1 MASDEQFSLCWN
13 NFHANMSAG
22 FHGLLSRGDLVDVTL
37 AAEGR
42 LLQAHKLV
50 LSVCSPYFQEMFKMN
65 PTHHPIVFLKD
76 VSHSALRDLLQ
87 FMYQG
92 EVNVKQEELASF
104 ISTAEQLQVKGL
116 TGNQNEES
124 STPSKP
130 KPTSR
135 PGPRSS
141 QQRQSVMT
149 KLETDLD
156 SKPSSTPVAIKRPN
170 RPSIA
175 SNNSSSSQ
183 SGPAKRKCVDP
194 LEAGPSGSA
203 KEEFVTIPDEDE
215 NNAVAPKMEPEF
227 VNESMWDEDD
237 DGTNNDETNFGEDD
251 SNMEMTGFDGST
263 TGDGNITGGGEGGAV
278 GDAQVPEQIPDWVLI
293 YFVKNNDTEYRCN
306 VCEVLVTTDE
316 KSIELLDHIKNLHKE
331 VYELHKDN
339 PDTSV
344 GFQIEF
350 LQFSMLKDDKT
361 QPVILEEVC
370 EDDSDAIVKTEKSD
384 KDDMDN
390 MQYVLVPRKKKLKR
404 ASEFSRKRSWVWK
417 YFEHLNN
424 IIYRCNLCNVVLSI
438 KGCNTN
444 NMNRH
449 IRTRHPSVY
458 KAELDKKKVYS
469 DIDQSD
475 TSWKKEDES
484 EKDLEQSL
492 DLFKQ
497 RRSWIWSYFRRIS
510 ATLAQCKICERNIC
524 HGGNATGNMN
534 RHLKIIHNKTSD
546 NWVWKVFENAEDDF
560 YTCKICQFKCMKF
573 SEIGKSIKCILQH
586 LKNEHGVISGDQIIT
601 GTEYE
606 LANPE

>member
-42 LLQAHKLV
+42 ILQAHKLV

-278 GDAQVPEQIPDWVLI
+278 GDAQVHWVTKTSGTKLAIINGFTYYCGIKSKKTSSWRCTKGGNCKARFTLQDETNQISRV
-293 YFVKNNDTEYRCN
+293 
-306 VCEVLVTTDE
+306 
-316 KSIELLDHIKNLHKE
+316 ELLHNHTPPHFVIRNVQFVMKDTGVHLAIFNGFTYYCGFKNTRMSSWRCTKGGTCKAKFSIVNDNKE
-331 VYELHKDN
+331 
-339 PDTSV
+339 
-344 GFQIEF
+344 
-350 LQFSMLKDDKT
+350 M
-361 QPVILEEVC
+361 
-370 EDDSDAIVKTEKSD
+370 
-384 KDDMDN
+384 
-390 MQYVLVPRKKKLKR
+390 
-404 ASEFSRKRSWVWK
+404 
-417 YFEHLNN
+417 
-424 IIYRCNLCNVVLSI
+424 
-438 KGCNTN
+438 
-444 NMNRH
+444 
-449 IRTRHPSVY
+449 IRTVLEHNHKPPKYVVRNGVY
-458 KAELDKKKVYS
+458 
-469 DIDQSD
+469 
-475 TSWKKEDES
+475 
-484 EKDLEQSL
+484 
-492 DLFKQ
+492 
-497 RRSWIWSYFRRIS
+497 
-510 ATLAQCKICERNIC
+510 
-524 HGGNATGNMN
+524 
-534 RHLKIIHNKTSD
+534 LKI
-546 NWVWKVFENAEDDF
+546 
-560 YTCKICQFKCMKF
+560 
-573 SEIGKSIKCILQH
+573 
-586 LKNEHGVISGDQIIT
+586 
-601 GTEYE
+601 
-606 LANPE
+606 

>member
-65 PTHHPIVFLKD
+65 PTQHPIVFLKD

-156 SKPSSTPVAIKRPN
+156 SKPSSTPVAIKRTN

-251 SNMEMTGFDGST
+251 SNMEMSGFDGST
-263 TGDGNITGGGEGGAV
+263 TGDGNLTGGGEGGAV
-278 GDAQVPEQIPDWVLI
+278 GDAQA
-293 YFVKNNDTEYRCN
+293 N
-306 VCEVLVTTDE
+306 VALTTTAQV
-316 KSIELLDHIKNLHKE
+316 SI
-331 VYELHKDN
+331 
-339 PDTSV
+339 V
-344 GFQIEF
+344 GENQ
-350 LQFSMLKDDKT
+350 
-361 QPVILEEVC
+361 LEI
-370 EDDSDAIVKTEKSD
+370 A
-384 KDDMDN
+384 
-390 MQYVLVPRKKKLKR
+390 KKKLEHLLSQVTTQTPSCEGGGKQMQLGTVSIKKLFMKDASIQVLIEQEQEEEEGKVLAEGATANNSTHFHTLRFGSKHQNCTVCFNELRNLMSKR
-404 ASEFSRKRSWVWK
+404 AAV
-417 YFEHLNN
+417 
-424 IIYRCNLCNVVLSI
+424 
-438 KGCNTN
+438 
-444 NMNRH
+444 
-449 IRTRHPSVY
+449 
-458 KAELDKKKVYS
+458 KKV
-469 DIDQSD
+469 
-475 TSWKKEDES
+475 KKTTTFCVECNINMCCYC
-484 EKDLEQSL
+484 
-492 DLFKQ
+492 FK
-497 RRSWIWSYFRRIS
+497 
-510 ATLAQCKICERNIC
+510 TT
-524 HGGNATGNMN
+524 HP
-534 RHLKIIHNKTSD
+534 
-546 NWVWKVFENAEDDF
+546 
-560 YTCKICQFKCMKF
+560 
-573 SEIGKSIKCILQH
+573 
-586 LKNEHGVISGDQIIT
+586 IT
-601 GTEYE
+601 K
-606 LANPE
+606 

>member
-65 PTHHPIVFLKD
+65 PTQHPIVFLKD

-141 QQRQSVMT
+141 QQRQSVM

-227 VNESMWDEDD
+227 VNESMWDDDED
-237 DGTNNDETNFGEDD
+237 GANNDETNFGEDD
-251 SNMEMTGFDGST
+251 SNMEMTGFDGSA
-263 TGDGNITGGGEGGAV
+263 TGDGNLTGAGGEGGAV
-278 GDAQVPEQIPDWVLI
+278 GDAQVILLAKSRYSGKHLVMYNDYTYYCKKQCKKTNYFHWYCSTHNCRGCNAKLI
-293 YFVKNNDTEYRCN
+293 LDKNFA
-306 VCEVLVTTDE
+306 
-316 KSIELLDHIKNLHKE
+316 II
-331 VYELHKDN
+331 
-339 PDTSV
+339 
-344 GFQIEF
+344 G
-350 LQFSMLKDDKT
+350 
-361 QPVILEEVC
+361 LENNHTHPP
-370 EDDSDAIVKTEKSD
+370 A
-384 KDDMDN
+384 
-390 MQYVLVPRKKKLKR
+390 
-404 ASEFSRKRSWVWK
+404 K
-417 YFEHLNN
+417 YFIRNGQ
-424 IIYRCNLCNVVLSI
+424 YI
-438 KGCNTN
+438 K
-444 NMNRH
+444 M
-449 IRTRHPSVY
+449 
-458 KAELDKKKVYS
+458 
-469 DIDQSD
+469 
-475 TSWKKEDES
+475 
-484 EKDLEQSL
+484 
-492 DLFKQ
+492 
-497 RRSWIWSYFRRIS
+497 
-510 ATLAQCKICERNIC
+510 
-524 HGGNATGNMN
+524 
-534 RHLKIIHNKTSD
+534 
-546 NWVWKVFENAEDDF
+546 
-560 YTCKICQFKCMKF
+560 
-573 SEIGKSIKCILQH
+573 
-586 LKNEHGVISGDQIIT
+586 
-601 GTEYE
+601 
-606 LANPE
+606 

>member
-141 QQRQSVMT
+141 QQRQSVM

-227 VNESMWDEDD
+227 VNESMWDDDED
-237 DGTNNDETNFGEDD
+237 GANNDETNFGEDD
-251 SNMEMTGFDGST
+251 SNMEMTGFDGSA
-263 TGDGNITGGGEGGAV
+263 TGDGNLTGGGEGGAV
-278 GDAQVPEQIPDWVLI
+278 GDAQVRWVMKPGGKELGI
-293 YFVKNNDTEYRCN
+293 ANGYTFYCHKKNVKTHVWSCTNGWHCRARLVVTNDGYRH
-306 VCEVLVTTDE
+306 VT
-316 KSIELLDHIKNLHKE
+316 KC
-331 VYELHKDN
+331 
-339 PDTSV
+339 
-344 GFQIEF
+344 F
-350 LQFSMLKDDKT
+350 LQHNHAPPKF
-361 QPVILEEVC
+361 VI
-370 EDDSDAIVKTEKSD
+370 DNGYYVK
-384 KDDMDN
+384 
-390 MQYVLVPRKKKLKR
+390 Y
-404 ASEFSRKRSWVWK
+404 
-417 YFEHLNN
+417 
-424 IIYRCNLCNVVLSI
+424 
-438 KGCNTN
+438 
-444 NMNRH
+444 
-449 IRTRHPSVY
+449 
-458 KAELDKKKVYS
+458 
-469 DIDQSD
+469 
-475 TSWKKEDES
+475 
-484 EKDLEQSL
+484 
-492 DLFKQ
+492 
-497 RRSWIWSYFRRIS
+497 
-510 ATLAQCKICERNIC
+510 
-524 HGGNATGNMN
+524 
-534 RHLKIIHNKTSD
+534 
-546 NWVWKVFENAEDDF
+546 
-560 YTCKICQFKCMKF
+560 
-573 SEIGKSIKCILQH
+573 
-586 LKNEHGVISGDQIIT
+586 
-601 GTEYE
+601 
-606 LANPE
+606 

>member
-1 MASDEQFSLCWN
+1 MVNLSDAGATFAVSRRGRQMIQIGPYK
-13 NFHANMSAG
+13 FHMQRKQ
-22 FHGLLSRGDLVDVTL
+22 GLKTRWWCQYSRRGCKAAIYTLENEIINCFEVYTKGIILEITIVTIDIIFKVNISKV
-37 AAEGR
+37 R
-42 LLQAHKLV
+42 TLQAMNWCSVFQRRRVITFYIRDTLTCSKVDSSVALSNGAVLIDRRRVAYRDKLLLEPAIS
-50 LSVCSPYFQEMFKMN
+50 LSN
-65 PTHHPIVFLKD
+65 AI
-76 VSHSALRDLLQ
+76 
-87 FMYQG
+87 
-92 EVNVKQEELASF
+92 
-104 ISTAEQLQVKGL
+104 
-116 TGNQNEES
+116 
-124 STPSKP
+124 
-130 KPTSR
+130 
-135 PGPRSS
+135 
-141 QQRQSVMT
+141 
-149 KLETDLD
+149 DLD
-156 SKPSSTPVAIKRPN
+156 KENEVEIAAVLNLKIIKYY
-170 RPSIA
+170 
-175 SNNSSSSQ
+175 
-183 SGPAKRKCVDP
+183 RKSHC
-194 LEAGPSGSA
+194 
-203 KEEFVTIPDEDE
+203 I
-215 NNAVAPKMEPEF
+215 N
-227 VNESMWDEDD
+227 
-237 DGTNNDETNFGEDD
+237 
-251 SNMEMTGFDGST
+251 
-263 TGDGNITGGGEGGAV
+263 
-278 GDAQVPEQIPDWVLI
+278 EQIPDWVLI

-316 KSIELLDHIKNLHKE
+316 KLIELLDHIKNLHKE

-339 PDTSV
+339 PDT
-344 GFQIEF
+344 
-350 LQFSMLKDDKT
+350 MLKDDKT

-370 EDDSDAIVKTEKSD
+370 EDDTDAIVKTEKSD

-404 ASEFSRKRSWVWK
+404 ASELWIEDDLGTKFSRKRSWVWK

-546 NWVWKVFENAEDDF
+546 SRKMLIEQD
-560 YTCKICQFKCMKF
+560 
-573 SEIGKSIKCILQH
+573 
-586 LKNEHGVISGDQIIT
+586 
-601 GTEYE
+601 
-606 LANPE
+606 

>member
-65 PTHHPIVFLKD
+65 PTQHPIVFLKD

-116 TGNQNEES
+116 TGNSNEES

-203 KEEFVTIPDEDE
+203 KDEFVTIPDEDE

-251 SNMEMTGFDGST
+251 SNMEMTGFDSSA
-263 TGDGNITGGGEGGAV
+263 TGDGNLTGTGEGGAV
-278 GDAQVPEQIPDWVLI
+278 GDAQDGNEGVIFTYSRFGRPVIQMGKYRYNKRNSFTEKARWTCVKVGEGCRATVITVNDKIVSLCLEGLEPIMTTSRSGNPIIQIGSYRYYRWSGCMGPRARWICTKVKAGCPAVLI
-293 YFVKNNDTEYRCN
+293 TVDGIIT
-306 VCEVLVTTDE
+306 V
-316 KSIELLDHIKNLHKE
+316 IKN
-331 VYELHKDN
+331 
-339 PDTSV
+339 
-344 GFQIEF
+344 
-350 LQFSMLKDDKT
+350 
-361 QPVILEEVC
+361 
-370 EDDSDAIVKTEKSD
+370 
-384 KDDMDN
+384 
-390 MQYVLVPRKKKLKR
+390 
-404 ASEFSRKRSWVWK
+404 
-417 YFEHLNN
+417 
-424 IIYRCNLCNVVLSI
+424 
-438 KGCNTN
+438 
-444 NMNRH
+444 
-449 IRTRHPSVY
+449 
-458 KAELDKKKVYS
+458 
-469 DIDQSD
+469 
-475 TSWKKEDES
+475 
-484 EKDLEQSL
+484 
-492 DLFKQ
+492 
-497 RRSWIWSYFRRIS
+497 
-510 ATLAQCKICERNIC
+510 
-524 HGGNATGNMN
+524 
-534 RHLKIIHNKTSD
+534 
-546 NWVWKVFENAEDDF
+546 
-560 YTCKICQFKCMKF
+560 
-573 SEIGKSIKCILQH
+573 QH
-586 LKNEHGVISGDQIIT
+586 TH
-601 GTEYE
+601 
-606 LANPE
+606 

>member
-183 SGPAKRKCVDP
+183 SGPVKRKCVDP

-203 KEEFVTIPDEDE
+203 KDEFVTIPDEDE

-251 SNMEMTGFDGST
+251 SNMEMSGFDGST
-263 TGDGNITGGGEGGAV
+263 GGDGNITGGGEGGAV
-278 GDAQVPEQIPDWVLI
+278 GDAQDPTSSALLRSYSAYPERNAFHTYDEPCEGVNHIVVTPDFPVPFETDTIK
-293 YFVKNNDTEYRCN
+293 YFPQNIIKTERFYRTRTVKRPETPEPLGSCGCN
-306 VCEVLVTTDE
+306 FNCVNEIDAAAQKELFDEFWSLRDRQFQRDYLVE
-316 KSIELLDHIKNLHKE
+316 KVKVQEPK
-331 VYELHKDN
+331 
-339 PDTSV
+339 TSLV
-344 GFQIEF
+344 
-350 LQFSMLKDDKT
+350 
-361 QPVILEEVC
+361 
-370 EDDSDAIVKTEKSD
+370 DDSKKRFSLNYTLVYRNKEYYVCKKFFLNTLNVTEK
-384 KDDMDN
+384 
-390 MQYVLVPRKKKLKR
+390 L
-404 ASEFSRKRSWVWK
+404 
-417 YFEHLNN
+417 
-424 IIYRCNLCNVVLSI
+424 
-438 KGCNTN
+438 
-444 NMNRH
+444 
-449 IRTRHPSVY
+449 
-458 KAELDKKKVYS
+458 
-469 DIDQSD
+469 
-475 TSWKKEDES
+475 
-484 EKDLEQSL
+484 
-492 DLFKQ
+492 
-497 RRSWIWSYFRRIS
+497 IS
-510 ATLAQCKICERNIC
+510 ALLRSNDSGQRGTRVGRLQVR
-524 HGGNATGNMN
+524 
-534 RHLKIIHNKTSD
+534 KTTR
-546 NWVWKVFENAEDDF
+546 AGLEDP
-560 YTCKICQFKCMKF
+560 M
-573 SEIGKSIKCILQH
+573 
-586 LKNEHGVISGDQIIT
+586 GVHQT
-601 GTEYE
+601 
-606 LANPE
+606 

>member
-65 PTHHPIVFLKD
+65 PTQHPIVFLKD

-183 SGPAKRKCVDP
+183 SGPVKRKCVDP

-227 VNESMWDEDD
+227 VNESMWDDDD

-263 TGDGNITGGGEGGAV
+263 TGDGNLTGGAEGGAV
-278 GDAQVPEQIPDWVLI
+278 GDAQVPIFTNSIRGGVVMLLG
-293 YFVKNNDTEYRCN
+293 NYRF
-306 VCEVLVTTDE
+306 TRHRTQG
-316 KSIELLDHIKNLHKE
+316 
-331 VYELHKDN
+331 
-339 PDTSV
+339 P
-344 GFQIEF
+344 
-350 LQFSMLKDDKT
+350 KT
-361 QPVILEEVC
+361 IWRC
-370 EDDSDAIVKTEKSD
+370 ARWRYKSD
-384 KDDMDN
+384 CRVS
-390 MQYVLVPRKKKLKR
+390 VLTVDG
-404 ASEFSRKRSWVWK
+404 E
-417 YFEHLNN
+417 
-424 IIYRCNLCNVVLSI
+424 VV
-438 KGCNTN
+438 
-444 NMNRH
+444 
-449 IRTRHPSVY
+449 
-458 KAELDKKKVYS
+458 
-469 DIDQSD
+469 
-475 TSWKKEDES
+475 
-484 EKDLEQSL
+484 
-492 DLFKQ
+492 
-497 RRSWIWSYFRRIS
+497 RI
-510 ATLAQCKICERNIC
+510 N
-524 HGGNATGNMN
+524 
-534 RHLKIIHNKTSD
+534 
-546 NWVWKVFENAEDDF
+546 
-560 YTCKICQFKCMKF
+560 
-573 SEIGKSIKCILQH
+573 
-586 LKNEHGVISGDQIIT
+586 NEHKHSYGSRTNFEGSLGSPVGST
-601 GTEYE
+601 LFSNT
-606 LANPE
+606 L